1 MPRPYSEDLRWRVI
15 YLENQNYNEQEIAEL
30 LLISKSTVHY
40 ILKTFSKWGCV
51 VNPLKGVPGRKKKF
65 SRNELQILQ
74 QLVKEK
80 VDWYLD
86 ELLVEMEN
94 QTGKPVS
101 ISALW
106 RSLHYCGITHKKVF
120 NFLIYLF

>member
-1 MPRPYSEDLRWRVI
+1 MPRPYSEDLRWRVV
-15 YLENQNYNEQEIAEL
+15 YLESENYNKREIAKL
-30 LLISKSTVHY
+30 LSISIPTVHY
-40 ILKTFSKWGCV
+40 ILRTFSKWGCV
-51 VNPLKGVPGRKKKF
+51 VNPFKEVAGRKKKF
-65 SRNELQILQ
+65 SRIELQILQ

-94 QTGKPVS
+94 QTGKSVS

-106 RSLHYCGITHKKVF
+106 RSLHYCGITYKKVF
-120 NFLIYLF
+120 IFIFF